1 MTTTVNVKPKV
12 HIGKVIQNA
21 VIFNFRNL
29 GESTV
34 NSDTLLQSVA
44 RLFTLL
50 KKRKTDYLLVGGIAL
65 LQYIEGR
72 NTEDIDLIM
81 ALSSLKKLP
90 EIEITSQDTNFAQG
104 RFGELQIDILLTRN
118 RLFERVRKQYATTRH
133 FVEQEIPCATVEGL
147 LLLKLYALPSLYRQG
162 NFARV
167 GIYEND
173 IATLIYNYQ
182 PEVELLLKEL
192 AQYLGETDIIAVRE
206 IVSEIEQRIDRFGK
220 GFGSND
226 STSRQRATQQ

>member
-1 MTTTVNVKPKV
+1 MITTVTVKPKI

-21 VIFNFRNL
+21 VVFSFKNSGKNA
-29 GESTV
+29 V
-34 NSDTLLQSVA
+34 NSDTLLQNVA

-50 KKRKTDYLLVGGIAL
+50 KEREIDYLLVGGIAL

-90 EIEITSQDTNFAQG
+90 EIEITSQDINFARG
-104 RFGELQIDILLTRN
+104 RFGELQIDILLTHN
-118 RLFERVRKQYATTRH
+118 RLFEKTQNRYATTQH
-133 FVEQEIPCATVEGL
+133 FVEQQIPCATVEGL

-173 IATLIYNYQ
+173 IATLMYSYR
-182 PEVELLLKEL
+182 PEIEPLLKEL
-192 AQYLGETDIIAVRE
+192 AQYLGEPDIIAVRE
-206 IVSEIEQRIDRFGK
+206 IVFEISQRIDRFGK
-220 GFGSND
+220 GFGSN
-226 STSRQRATQQ
+226 T